1 MSSKLDFS
9 LLDQSR
15 ETTRQWRSRDTNPT
29 VQMSVRM
36 SEDTYERFRQH
47 CRIDRR
53 TNGEMLEIMMVAY
66 EREMKA
72 GSAAPAAKDPAK
84 SRSE

>member
-1 MSSKLDFS
+1 MSNKLDFS
-9 LLDQSR
+9 VLDSAKGSAR
-15 ETTRQWRSRDTNPT
+15 PWKSRDTNPT

-36 SEDTYERFRQH
+36 EEDVYERFRQH

-53 TNGEMLEIMMVAY
+53 TNGEMLEIMMAAY

-72 GSAAPAAKDPAK
+72 GSAPQGAKDPAK